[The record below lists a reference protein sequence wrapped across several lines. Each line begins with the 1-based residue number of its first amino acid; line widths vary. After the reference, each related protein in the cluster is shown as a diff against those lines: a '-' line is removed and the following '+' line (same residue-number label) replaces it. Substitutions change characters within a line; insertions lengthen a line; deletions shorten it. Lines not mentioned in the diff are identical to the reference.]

1 MISFQLSDDQRMLK
15 NVAHQFAEKEIKPV
29 VRQLDAA
36 ENPADCFS
44 CAEKVPD
51 TFCEGRS

>member
-51 TFCEGRS
+51 TFCEVSS